1 VGVWGCPP
9 SFNVHSRSGRWLF
22 LVVLFAG
29 VLGFTGLWY
38 LVPQETEEIEPDFGG
53 DYVEGISGVPARV
66 NPFFAG
72 ENTVDATLA
81 SLVFAGLTRLDEHG
95 VPFPD
100 LAQTWTISPD
110 GTLYTF
116 TLRPGLLWQD
126 GTPLTAEDVVFTYE
140 LLQSPD
146 LRNPPDLQA
155 VLQSAVFTRVSNSVV
170 TVELPEPYAPLPAY
184 LTLGILPAHLL
195 ANTPPEALYDSPFNQ
210 RPVGSGAYR
219 IETLAL
225 NRAQLVANPAYHF
238 EQAFIQ
244 RLDLRFY
251 ADDGAVFEALQRDE
265 INGALFESGLG
276 PSDILAIQQRS
287 QLRSS
292 TLDKGEITYVYLNLD
307 VPLFQ
312 SRRLRQALLYAI
324 DRDALIRDILRG
336 QASRADSPVAPGS
349 WAYSPSLTR
358 YGADPALAGLL
369 LDEAGWLMGEDGV
382 RRNGAT
388 ALAFTLTTGPDPVRL
403 AVGRRIA
410 EAWNA
415 IGASVTVESSGLTA
429 LVRDIIEQRDY
440 EALLF
445 VDAAKADPDPYGG
458 WHSDGLGGQGGN
470 LAQFSD
476 VRVDALLAEART
488 APLTRRKELY
498 EEFQEI
504 FAQEIPSIPLYV
516 SRALYVQ
523 DADISGV
530 RVGQLADPGDRFWQ
544 VQEWFL
550 KTR

>member
-1 VGVWGCPP
+1 MRK
-9 SFNVHSRSGRWLF
+9 RSGRWIF
-22 LVVLFAG
+22 LIVLFAG

-38 LVPQETEEIEPDFGG
+38 LVPQDTQEVEPDFGG
-53 DYVEGISGVPARV
+53 DYVEGIAGVPARV

-72 ENTVDATLA
+72 ENTVDATLS

-100 LAQTWTISPD
+100 LAQTWTVNPE

-116 TLRPGLLWQD
+116 TLRAGLLWQD
-126 GTPLTAEDVVFTYE
+126 GTPLTADDVVFTYD

-146 LRNPPDLQA
+146 LRNAPALQSI
-155 VLQSAVFTRVSNSVV
+155 LESAVFTPVNNTTV
-170 TVELPEPYAPLPAY
+170 TIDIPEPYSPLPSY

-195 ANTPPEALYDSPFNQ
+195 RDTAPESLYDSLFNQ

-225 NRAQLVANPAYHF
+225 DHATLVANAGYHF
-238 EQAFIQ
+238 QQAFIQ
-244 RLDLRFY
+244 RFDLRFY
-251 ADDGAVFEALQRDE
+251 ADDGALFEALQRKE

-276 PSDILAIQQRS
+276 PSDLLEIQQRDD
-287 QLRSS
+287 LRMSA
-292 TLDKGEITYVYLNLD
+292 LDKGEITFIYLNLD
-307 VPLFQ
+307 TPLFED
-312 SRRLRQALLYAI
+312 RRLRQALLYAV

-336 QASRADSPVAPGS
+336 QASRADSPIAPGS

-358 YGADPALAGLL
+358 YDADPQTANLL
-369 LDEAGWLMGEDGV
+369 LDDAGWLKGPDGI
-382 RRNGAT
+382 RRKGAV
-388 ALAFTLTTGPDPVRL
+388 ALAFTLTTGPDPVRV
-403 AVGRRIA
+403 AVAQRVA

-415 IGASVTVESSGLTA
+415 LGAQVTVESTGLTT
-429 LVRDIIEQRDY
+429 LVRDTIEQRDY

-445 VDAAKADPDPYGG
+445 VDAARPDPDPYAM
-458 WHSDGLGGQGGN
+458 WHSDARGGQGAN

-476 VRVDALLAEART
+476 ARVDALLTEARS
-488 APLTRRKELY
+488 APLTRRKQLY
-498 EEFQEI
+498 DEFQEI
-504 FAQEIPSIPLYV
+504 FAQEVPSIPLYV
-516 SRALYVQ
+516 TRALYVQ

-530 RVGQLADPGDRFWQ
+530 RVGQLAEPGDRFWQ